1 MNDFDGIKIG
11 IDGPDM
17 DYGLSLISFYHGRR
31 NPSFYPLFEY
41 ASVRLAVFLWGT
53 NTRYSSF

>member
-17 DYGLSLISFYHGRR
+17 DYGLSLISFY
-31 NPSFYPLFEY
+31 PLFEY
-41 ASVRLAVFLWGT
+41 ASVRLAVYLWGT
-53 NTRYSSF
+53 NYRVL